1 MSNEIEI
8 KFLIEDLSSLQ
19 AKLSSIGFH
28 QSTPSTHEDNILFD
42 YPDLSLRKRGELLR
56 VRRYGERWT
65 VTHKAKSVNGRHK
78 SRKETET
85 GLADGSQLISIFDSL
100 GLTPCFR
107 YEKFRAEWTDGHG
120 EVVLDHTPV
129 GDVAEIEG
137 DPEWIDET
145 ARKLGVSHSQYITA
159 SYAELFRQWK
169 ERTHSTAENMTF
181 DECGTK

>member
-8 KFLIEDLSSLQ
+8 KFLIEDLSSLE
-19 AKLSSIGFH
+19 AKLARLGFR
-28 QSTPSTHEDNILFD
+28 QTTASTHEDNILFD

-56 VRRYGERWT
+56 VRQYGERWT

-85 GLADGSQLISIFDSL
+85 QIADGAQLMHIFESL
-100 GLTPCFR
+100 GLRPSFR

-137 DPEWIDET
+137 EPAWIDET
-145 ARKLGVSHSQYITA
+145 ANRLGISHDMYITS
-159 SYAELFRQWK
+159 SYAEIFRQWK
-169 ERTHSTAENMTF
+169 ERTRSKAENMTF